1 MSNAVTPQTIY
12 LKDYQPTPFAI
23 DHIHMNVDLHEDHTL
38 VTSLLNI
45 SRRADTPAEQT
56 DLILNGEELKLKS
69 IKIDGQP
76 LSDDQYQVSEDFLT
90 VFNAPERFTLETVVE
105 IHPEL
110 NKQLSGLYASSGN
123 FCTQCEPEGFRR
135 ITYFYDRPDVLTHFT
150 TTITADK
157 TKYPAL
163 LANGNLIETRDL
175 DENHHWVKWEDP
187 SLKPCYLFAL
197 VAGDFD
203 LIEDVFTT
211 ANGDNVDLRFYLEKG
226 FGERGHYA
234 LESLKRSMKWDEET
248 FGRIYDL
255 NNYMVVAVSDF
266 NMGAMENKGLNIF
279 NTKYVLAD
287 QETATDFDYMNIER
301 VIGHEYFHNWSGN
314 RITCRDWF
322 QITLKEGLTVLR
334 EQLFCEDMTGH
345 ARVRIQSANTIRNVQ
360 FAQDAGPM
368 SHPIRP
374 EEYIEINNFYTVT
387 VYEKGSEVIRMVRT
401 FLGKDAFRKAMDLYF
416 DRHDGQAVTT
426 EDFIQAMQDSSGFDL
441 TQFKRWYS
449 QAGTPVITVTTDYD
463 AANKTFTINLA
474 QEIPGNN
481 DLQNKPLM
489 MPITIGLLNE
499 QGQPLSASAD
509 NTDIQASNDFANT
522 WVLNFHQQQQSFTF
536 TNVASNPLVSFL
548 RDFSAPVKVEFN
560 RSYENLIKL
569 MEYDTDAFAKW
580 DAAQQ
585 VMKHLI
591 LTAAANN
598 STDFAEPLMQQ
609 FIGAAKTIL
618 NSDLPNDLKALM
630 LRLPTERFLLD
641 RSQEPHQVDA
651 VHQARGAF
659 KAQLAQALQA
669 DMLASYQQLQA
680 QPFALDLAS
689 MSERDLKNTL
699 LAYLVATDD
708 TAMRQL
714 ALEQYKQAN
723 NMTDKMGAL
732 SALNGYESAERQQAM
747 ALYLESAKDDAL
759 MLDKWL
765 ALEASLP
772 GEDTLESIQAIMDSD
787 YFDLMNPN
795 KVRALLGAF
804 ANNLTCF
811 HQASGEGYKLLA
823 DQVLALDPHNRL
835 TAARIV
841 EPLIRYQK
849 LPEAAQT
856 LVKAQLERIKNTK
869 GLSKDTFEVVSKAL
883 AN

>member
-1 MSNAVTPQTIY
+1 MSTTTTPQTIY
-12 LKDYQPTPFAI
+12 LKDYRPTPFAI
-23 DHIHMNVDLHEDHTL
+23 DHIHMNIDLHEDQTL
-38 VTSLLNI
+38 VTSLLHI
-45 SRRADTPAEQT
+45 SKRADTPSEQK
-56 DLILNGEELKLKS
+56 DLILNGEELTLKS
-69 IKIDGQP
+69 IKIDGHALNQ
-76 LSDDQYQVSEDFLT
+76 DQYNVSDDFLT
-90 VFNAPERFTLETVVE
+90 VLNAPEKFTLETVIE

-110 NKQLSGLYASSGN
+110 NKQLSGLYASGGN

-163 LANGNLIETRDL
+163 LANGNLSETRDL
-175 DENHHWVKWEDP
+175 DNNRHWAKWEDP

-203 LIEDVFTT
+203 LIEDTFLAADGNTI
-211 ANGDNVDLRFYLEKG
+211 DLRFYLEKG
-226 FGERGHYA
+226 FGERAYYA

-287 QETATDFDYMNIER
+287 QNTATDADYMNIER

-314 RITCRDWF
+314 RVTCRDWF

-374 EEYIEINNFYTVT
+374 EEYIEMNNFYTVT

-401 FLGKDAFRKAMDLYF
+401 FLGKEAFRKAMDLYF

-441 TQFKRWYS
+441 SQFKRWYA
-449 QAGTPVITVTTDYD
+449 QAGTPIISVTTDYNPK
-463 AANKTFTINLA
+463 AKTLTLHLEQTLPNSNNL
-474 QEIPGNN
+474 E
-481 DLQNKPLM
+481 KHPLM
-489 MPITIGLLNE
+489 MPIAMSLLNHD
-499 QGQPLSASAD
+499 GKPLEIAANAS
-509 NTDIQASNDFANT
+509 DIQSSQDYANT
-522 WVLNFHQQQQSFTF
+522 WILNFHKHKQSFEF
-536 TNVASNPLVSFL
+536 SQVESKPLISFL
-548 RDFSAPVKVEFN
+548 RDFSAPIKVALE
-560 RSYENLIKL
+560 RSHEDLIQL
-569 MEYDTDAFAKW
+569 IEHDTDPFAKW

-585 VMKHLI
+585 VMSHLI
-591 LTAAANN
+591 LTAAAKDPIALDDN
-598 STDFAEPLMQQ
+598 LMNQ
-609 FIGAAKTIL
+609 FTAAQKTML
-618 NSDLPNDLKALM
+618 ASDLAHDLKALM
-630 LRLPTERFLLD
+630 LSMPSERFLLD
-641 RSQEPHQVDA
+641 RSQQPHQIQT
-651 VHQARGAF
+651 VHSARGLF
-659 KAQLAQALQA
+659 KKTLALALQPE
-669 DMLASYQQLQA
+669 MLTLYNDLRAKPYD
-680 QPFALDLAS
+680 LDLTS
-689 MSERDLKNTL
+689 ISDRDLKNTL
-699 LAYLVATDD
+699 LAYLVSTGDAK
-708 TAMRQL
+708 MRLL
-714 ALEQYKQAN
+714 ALGQFRDAN
-723 NMTDKMGAL
+723 NMTDKMGSLA
-732 SALNGYESAERQQAM
+732 ALNGYESDERQKAM
-747 ALYLESAKDDAL
+747 ALYLETAKDDAL

-772 GEDTLESIQAIMDSD
+772 GADTIESIEAIMSSD

-804 ANNLTCF
+804 SHNLTCF
-811 HQASGEGYKLLA
+811 HQTSGEGYRLLA

-835 TAARIV
+835 TAARLV
-841 EPLIRYQK
+841 EPLIRYK
-849 LPEAAQT
+849 SLPVEAQNSMRT
-856 LVKAQLERIKNTK
+856 QLKRIKNTD

-883 AN
+883 K